1 MQAYFAEALIY
12 FECYCSLLIVQ
23 RDTERKTI
31 NQEEHQ
37 PNNKEMRSTNL
48 VCCPFLCIPCC
59 RSINQ
64 FSFFFLF
71 RQPSWAPFFSV
82 LWTNIRE
89 KLSVVFFSTTWTN
102 VTYLF
107 HSYLICLWWGVNF
120 KFELLCWNETRFISE
135 FIS

>member
-1 MQAYFAEALIY
+1 MQSNYDIEVSLLYCKKDTWLIVMIGIANASIFRWSY
-12 FECYCSLLIVQ
+12 NLLLCYCSLLIVQ

-48 VCCPFLCIPCC
+48 VFCPFLCIPCC

-71 RQPSWAPFFSV
+71 HQHHEHRASLF
-82 LWTNIRE
+82 WTNIRE
-89 KLSVVFFSTTWTN
+89 KLSVAFFSTLGRN
-102 VTYLF
+102 VTCYLVK
-107 HSYLICLWWGVNF
+107 LW
-120 KFELLCWNETRFISE
+120 
-135 FIS
+135 